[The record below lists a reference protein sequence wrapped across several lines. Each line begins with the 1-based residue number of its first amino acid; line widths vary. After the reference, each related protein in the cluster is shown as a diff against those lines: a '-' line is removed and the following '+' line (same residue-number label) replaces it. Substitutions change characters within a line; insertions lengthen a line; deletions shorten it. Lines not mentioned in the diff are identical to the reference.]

1 MTTNGHEVSA
11 AGAASEIV
19 APPVTEREH
28 ERTDLCC
35 KRVTRGTAT
44 GWCTLDDRH
53 AGDCDGVVREPA
65 PSAALGRGLR

>member
-11 AGAASEIV
+11 GAASEIV
-19 APPVTEREH
+19 APGVVEREH

-44 GWCTLDDRH
+44 GWCTRGDAHD
-53 AGDCDGVVREPA
+53 GDCDGVVREPA
-65 PSAALGRGLR
+65 PSSALDRGLR